1 MSAGETVG
9 TERKRVRLAIIAR
22 AACSLLVVT
31 AACAGSDAA
40 ESTDGPEKTDAPAA
54 TESAAAAETGSTV
67 AAVADY
73 VLQKQFPAE
82 DHLNKIVAAY
92 TFANEY
98 PEVLTGLPC
107 YCPCELYGHGG
118 VIDCH
123 RSQHAAMCN
132 VCMDE
137 AIEAGRLYEAQVE
150 RGAVDIAAVQ
160 ASVKGRYRQALIAQT
175 AQQMPGTNTPAGQAY
190 LMVCSDCHQPP
201 SPAMHAAIDWDTSLA
216 RMEQYGQQRNAPH
229 TAQQWDLAANFVKSM
244 AGRFPTSTIAEVRQ
258 GLQGTVEYLK
268 ETEGDA
274 AYYPSV
280 RDRVL
285 DVAWAERMV
294 AAYDAARELPVEL
307 LAETPTSCKA
317 CLDAGYENLL
327 ECLNSGHAI
336 TCETAVE
343 EIHKLAAEQQQ

>member
-1 MSAGETVG
+1 MW
-9 TERKRVRLAIIAR
+9 RAIVVW

-31 AACAGSDAA
+31 TACAGSDAA
-40 ESTDGPEKTDAPAA
+40 VGTDGPERAATPAA
-54 TESAAAAETGSTV
+54 TESAAADETSRTV
-67 AAVADY
+67 AAAADRA
-73 VLQKQFPAE
+73 LQKQFPPR
-82 DHLNKIVAAY
+82 DHLDKIVAAY
-92 TFANEY
+92 TVANEY

-150 RGAVDIAAVQ
+150 RGAVDISAVM

-175 AQQMPGTNTPAGQAY
+175 AQQMPGANTAPGQAY

-201 SPAMHAAIDWDTSLA
+201 SPAMHAAVDWDTSLA
-216 RMEQYGQQRNAPH
+216 RMEQYGRQRNAVH
-229 TAQQWDLAANFVKSM
+229 TAQQWDLAANFVKST
-244 AGRFPTSTIAEVRQ
+244 AGRFPISTITEVRQ
-258 GLQGTVEYLK
+258 GLQSTVEYLK

-294 AAYDAARELPVEL
+294 AAYDAASELPVEL
-307 LAETPTSCKA
+307 LAETTTSCKA
-317 CLDAGYENLL
+317 CLDAGHESLL

-343 EIHKLAAEQQQ
+343 EVHTLAAAYRQ